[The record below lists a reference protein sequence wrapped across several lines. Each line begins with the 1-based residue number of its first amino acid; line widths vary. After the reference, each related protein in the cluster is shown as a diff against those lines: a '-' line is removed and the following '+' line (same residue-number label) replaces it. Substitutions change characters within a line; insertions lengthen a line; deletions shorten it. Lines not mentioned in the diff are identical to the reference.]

1 MSLWRAWTNRI
12 KREVAAEGPTGWLI
26 GGGYVVRQ
34 LKGLTLLLPV
44 LAAGF
49 LLRDGL
55 LQHII
60 IWGFFVAWALY
71 VAVTWAAGTF
81 FISKR
86 IDRYIDRKVRPNL
99 SREYRKR

>member
-1 MSLWRAWTNRI
+1 MI
-12 KREVAAEGPTGWLI
+12 KREVASEGPIPWLV

-44 LAAGF
+44 IAAGI
-49 LLRDGL
+49 LMKDGL
-55 LQHII
+55 LQQVI
-60 IWGFFVAWALY
+60 IWGFFVMWALY
-71 VAVTWAAGTF
+71 AASTWAVGTF